1 MVFTSFETV
10 TEKQNLTKEN
20 DTSTTATEEMPD
32 TGKTGTMRSSVCLK
46 KKNRKS
52 RRIPYKHFAFPFRSC
67 TREQSSLLCPHSHL
81 CSSHSSCFPDAL
93 QEQWVK
99 QHYIFNL
106 AITDFCIQA
115 FELVRSVKLIHRS
128 GFSAEVHWSNE
139 DHRRIHYLF
148 FCTGCTGWAPLWC
161 KAILNNQHSFVSANK
176 CTPNKQLLND
186 KSQKVM

>member
-46 KKNRKS
+46 KNRKS

-81 CSSHSSCFPDAL
+81 CSSHSYCFPDAL

-148 FCTGCTGWAPLWC
+148 FSTGCTGWAPLWC